1 MHRAQRRLLA
11 EVRRVDLVVE
21 VRDARLP
28 LGSANPEL
36 ERLAAR
42 RPRLILF
49 NKASL
54 ADPAASRAWAR
65 YFAGQGRPALFG
77 DAERAVDARR
87 VLERILVLTEPKRHA
102 LGRRGIRPP
111 DPRVMVVGIPNVGKS
126 TLINRL
132 LRRKGLPTGPEP
144 GVTRSTRWVPLR
156 GRMLLLDTP
165 GVLLPRIGT
174 DQEALRL
181 GWIGA
186 LPQHLLGAERLA
198 LALLERLNAPPGTAF
213 LRAYGLSVPIP
224 ADPAACLPGLAQ
236 ARHFLTRGGEPDTAR
251 AAGQLLHDFRDGRLG
266 RLTFEVP
273 PKGE

>member
-1 MHRAQRRLLA
+1 MHRTQRRLLA
-11 EVRRVDLVVE
+11 EVHRVDLVVE

-36 ERLAAR
+36 ERLAVR
-42 RPRLILF
+42 RPRLIFF

-54 ADPAASRAWAR
+54 ADPAANRAWVR
-65 YFAGQGRPALFG
+65 YFAGQDPPALFG
-77 DAERAVDARR
+77 DAERVAGARR
-87 VLERILVLTEPKRHA
+87 VLERILALTEPKRHA

-132 LRRKGLPTGPEP
+132 LRRKRLPTGPEP
-144 GVTRSTRWVPLR
+144 GVTRSTHWVPLR

-198 LALLERLNAPPGTAF
+198 LALLERLNAPPSAAF
-213 LRAYGLSVPIP
+213 LRAYGLSASIP
-224 ADPAACLPGLAQ
+224 ADPAAFLPGFAQ
-236 ARHFLTRGGEPDTAR
+236 ARHFLTQGGEPDTAR
-251 AAGQLLHDFRDGRLG
+251 AAGQLLDDFRVGRLG
-266 RLTFEVP
+266 RFTFEVP
-273 PKGE
+273 PKRE